1 MARSGINKALVARAR
16 AALLARGQQPT
27 IDAVRIELG
36 NTGSKSTIHRYLREI
51 DDESPQDQP
60 EGISLSDELGTLVQ
74 QLAERLQ
81 QEAAAELL
89 RDRERFASE
98 RQQWLQDRQ
107 QYEQRI
113 EQYSSEN
120 ATATKALESERL
132 AHGEMQAV
140 CSQQQQRISQLLHS
154 LDSEKALSEERS
166 QQIASLED
174 KHRNARDALEHFRT
188 ASQQQREQEQ
198 RRFEAERQQLQAELR
213 QARHTHS
220 ALQEQLV
227 QLSRDNE
234 RLLGEWR
241 SCEKLKGQ
249 AEDAKDKAQQAL
261 SEAGQRAQQLAGEL
275 EGVQRQLLDSQQ
287 LRETD
292 QQQLQAVQ
300 QQMQEMDGRLGE
312 LQQQLNTSQAQRE
325 LLERLLQ
332 TQQTQPAAPQPDN
345 PL

>member
-51 DDESPQDQP
+51 DDESPQGQP
-60 EGISLSDELGTLVQ
+60 VGISLSDELSALVQ
-74 QLAERLQ
+74 QLSERLQ

-89 RDRERFASE
+89 RERERFASE
-98 RQQWLQDRQ
+98 RQQWLQQRQ

-120 ATATKALESERL
+120 AATTKALESERL
-132 AHGEMQAV
+132 AHGEMQAA
-140 CSQQQQRISQLLHS
+140 CSQQQQRIGQLLQS
-154 LDSEKALSEERS
+154 LDSEKALNEERT

-174 KHRNARDALEHFRT
+174 KHRNARDALEHFRS

-213 QARHTHS
+213 QARHTHT
-220 ALQEQLV
+220 ALQEQLI

-249 AEDAKDKAQQAL
+249 AEDAAMQARQAL
-261 SEAGQRAQQLAGEL
+261 KAASQRE
-275 EGVQRQLLDSQQ
+275 
-287 LRETD
+287 
-292 QQQLQAVQ
+292 QLQAEELTELRRQLELSQQRSAADQQRLQTLEQ
-300 QQMQEMDGRLGE
+300 QQDDTQNRLGE
-312 LQQQLNTSQAQRE
+312 LQQQLAVSRAERE
-325 LLERLLQ
+325 LVERLLQ
-332 TQQTQPAAPQPDN
+332 KSAESAPSSG
-345 PL
+345 